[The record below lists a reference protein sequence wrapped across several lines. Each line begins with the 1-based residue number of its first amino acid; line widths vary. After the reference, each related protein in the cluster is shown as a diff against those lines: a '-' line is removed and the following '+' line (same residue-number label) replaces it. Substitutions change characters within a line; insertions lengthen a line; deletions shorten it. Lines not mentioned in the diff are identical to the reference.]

1 MNKILKDILKVG
13 IVIFIFNKI
22 MNLLSNK
29 FTFIVIAF
37 ITIVFI
43 LPRCNIQQEYNQ
55 TNIIRHDNMQN
66 LQAQTQMELQAQ
78 NNREQRQAELKMQQ
92 QSALLLQKQLL
103 IQAQNNREQRQA
115 ELQAIIIQQQPELL
129 RIQEERRQ
137 RLQAQ
142 REQKQAELQAQ
153 REQRLQREQAQKEQ
167 SMYEKAIKAGHDA
180 CKREGE
186 DCTNLG
192 RASEY
197 NSFVD
202 YPTYQMAYR
211 EVITKYGYNY

>member
-66 LQAQTQMELQAQ
+66 LQAQTQMEL
-78 NNREQRQAELKMQQ
+78 
-92 QSALLLQKQLL
+92 
-103 IQAQNNREQRQA
+103 QAQNNREQRQA